1 MTGNATQIVEWLMS
15 QDKEN
20 IYDIDIHRNKRSL
33 NANGM
38 LWECLGQM
46 AEKLKTDK
54 WELYRLMLKRY
65 GQFTYVCIKPDAAE
79 MFKRT
84 WRDYEELGEVDIN
97 GQTSIQFLVY
107 FGSSDY
113 NSKEFSHLLDG
124 VISEMKE
131 IGLTPPPTKEM
142 QRVIEMLE
150 KREKRND
157 DKDKQPS

>member
-1 MTGNATQIVEWLMS
+1 MS

-20 IYDIDIHRNKRSL
+20 IYDIDIHKEKRSL

-46 AEKLKTDK
+46 AAKLNTDK
-54 WELYRLMLKRY
+54 WELYRIMLKRY
-65 GQFTYVCIKPDAAE
+65 GQFTYVCIKPSAVE
-79 MFKRT
+79 MFKRS
-84 WRDYEELGEVDIN
+84 WRDYEELGEVEIG
-97 GQTSIQFLVY
+97 GQTAIQFLVY

-113 NSKEFSHLLDG
+113 NSKEFSRLLDG
-124 VISEMKE
+124 VSSEMKE

-150 KREKRND
+150 KKEKKND
-157 DKDKQPS
+157 DSDKKPAP